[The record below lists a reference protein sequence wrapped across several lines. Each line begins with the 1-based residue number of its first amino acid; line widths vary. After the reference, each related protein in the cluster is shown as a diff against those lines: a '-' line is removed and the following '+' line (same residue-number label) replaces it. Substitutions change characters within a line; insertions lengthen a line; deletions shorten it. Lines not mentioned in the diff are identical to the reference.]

1 MKFKLLTLNS
11 FVLLIGLIFS
21 NGIIAQQIEI
31 KPVNRE
37 DQQLQRATDK
47 VTRAEASVTK
57 ANQEIKMADKAAAE
71 ALPVFD
77 QWQPLKKW

>member
-57 ANQEIKMADKAAAE
+57 ANQEIKMADSLASAGKLQISTA
-71 ALPVFD
+71 
-77 QWQPLKKW
+77 K